1 MLGERAQ
8 ASLEYLYLTA
18 FVIGLAAVTAL
29 LVQDILAIQN
39 QAKNKICTYRAFV
52 LSKIVAEPVPC

>member
-1 MLGERAQ
+1 MKLGQRAQ

-29 LVQDILAIQN
+29 LVTDVLRIQG
-39 QAKNKICTYRAFV
+39 QAKDR
-52 LSKIVAEPVPC
+52 VADVRDRLLAKLTKT